1 MDRITYVEIAG
12 SKYPLSFSLGASKA
26 FAKKFG
32 SIDKMGE
39 VMRGAG
45 DGVSM
50 ETLDAITYIM
60 AVLIQQGVAYMNLFC
75 KDLPPEKGARIENE
89 KYVALTEEEVQNL
102 GVHMHET
109 SDFEVG
115 EVVTISDG
123 PMAGSVCTIT
133 QINEADSSLSAKIF
147 MMGRETP
154 VELKFSQVKKL

>member
-39 VMRGAG
+39 VMRSAG
-45 DGVSM
+45 DGVNM

-75 KDLPPEKGARIENE
+75 KDLPPEKGVRIEDG
-89 KYVALTEEEVQNL
+89 KHVALTEEELDVAVDLNNAGDLIAAITGAMNTSGKTELEVQSKEKN
-102 GVHMHET
+102 GKAPEET
-109 SDFEVG
+109 D
-115 EVVTISDG
+115 
-123 PMAGSVCTIT
+123 
-133 QINEADSSLSAKIF
+133 
-147 MMGRETP
+147 
-154 VELKFSQVKKL
+154 

>member
-45 DGVSM
+45 DGVNM

-60 AVLIQQGVAYMNLFC
+60 ATLIHQGVAYMNLFC
-75 KDLPPEKGARIENE
+75 KDLPPEKDVRIEDG
-89 KYVALTEEEVQNL
+89 KYVALTEEELDVAVDLNNAGDLIAAITGAMNTSGKTELEVQPKEKN
-102 GVHMHET
+102 GKAPEET
-109 SDFEVG
+109 D
-115 EVVTISDG
+115 
-123 PMAGSVCTIT
+123 
-133 QINEADSSLSAKIF
+133 
-147 MMGRETP
+147 
-154 VELKFSQVKKL
+154 

>member
-45 DGVSM
+45 DGVNM

-60 AVLIQQGVAYMNLFC
+60 ATLIHQGVAYMNLFC
-75 KDLPPEKGARIENE
+75 KDLPPEKGVRTEDG
-89 KYVALTEEEVQNL
+89 KYVALTEEELDVAVDLNNAGDLIAAITGAMNTSGKTELEVQPTEKN
-102 GVHMHET
+102 GKAPEET
-109 SDFEVG
+109 D
-115 EVVTISDG
+115 
-123 PMAGSVCTIT
+123 
-133 QINEADSSLSAKIF
+133 
-147 MMGRETP
+147 
-154 VELKFSQVKKL
+154 